1 MIKQKNI
8 ATAIILSIIT
18 CGIYFYVWMY
28 DITESANVVS
38 NSSEITPGM
47 AILLSIITCGIFSIY
62 WNYKMGK
69 QIYEARLNRGMNA
82 SDNSILYLILSLL
95 GWSII
100 NVALMQSDLN
110 EMAK

>member
-1 MIKQKNI
+1 MVKQKNI
-8 ATAIILSIIT
+8 AVSIILSFIT

-38 NSSEITPGM
+38 NKSEITPGM
-47 AILLSIITCGIFSIY
+47 AILLSIVTCGIYAIY

>member
-1 MIKQKNI
+1 MVKQKNI

-28 DITESANVVS
+28 DITESANVAT
-38 NSSEITPGM
+38 NKSEITPGM
-47 AILLSIITCGIFSIY
+47 AILLSIITCGIYSIY

-69 QIYEARLNRGMNA
+69 QIYEARIAKGMNA